1 MGGCFRIQFGIVYS
15 NQNKKIMKHSQ
26 SLFLALV
33 SLFFMWALAHNLNP
47 ILIAK
52 LRQSFQLSDTKA
64 MLVDSAFYIAYFIMA
79 LPSAFL
85 IAKMGY
91 QKTILLGLGLFAS
104 GILGFV
110 PASFLHSYVFFL
122 GALLLIGLGITM
134 LEAAANPLITRISAP
149 EQQVYRLNLA
159 QSFNGLGAMVA
170 AGLGGF
176 LLLDE
181 TDQNGHLET
190 TPFIVLALI
199 IVCLMFVIYRL
210 KFPMFQE
217 TSLDAP
223 SNSNDIFKN
232 KSFVMSVVAQFLYV
246 GSQIGISSFFIR
258 YMSLYFSHS
267 MQESAYYLSLS
278 LAFFTTGRFI
288 GSWMMRRWPAEQIL
302 LFFSLGAVVCTLGVV
317 LAQPFSQFFLLALPF
332 FMSIM
337 FPTIFAL
344 GIGTLQSN
352 KVRGGAFIV
361 MTISGG
367 ALIPFAMAQLAQ
379 WSGNLSWAYFLPM
392 VCFCFVGVFAF
403 YYKRMQHE

>member
-1 MGGCFRIQFGIVYS
+1 MR
-15 NQNKKIMKHSQ
+15 HSQ

-52 LRQSFQLSDTKA
+52 LRQSFQLSDTRA
-64 MLVDSAFYIAYFIMA
+64 MFVDSAFYIAYFIMA

-91 QKTILLGLGLFAS
+91 QKTILLGLALFAT
-104 GILGFV
+104 GILGFL
-110 PASFLHSYVFFL
+110 PASLFHSYAFFL

-134 LEAAANPLITRISAP
+134 LEAAANPLITRISDP
-149 EQQVYRLNLA
+149 DQQVYRLNLA

-176 LLLDE
+176 LLLDQKDE
-181 TDQNGHLET
+181 NSQLET
-190 TPFIVLALI
+190 KPFVVLA
-199 IVCLMFVIYRL
+199 IVVFCLMIFIYKL

-217 TSLDAP
+217 TNLDKP
-223 SNSNDIFKN
+223 VNSSNVFKN
-232 KSFVMSVVAQFLYV
+232 KSFAMSVAAQFLYV
-246 GSQIGISSFFIR
+246 GSQIGVSSFFIR
-258 YMSLYFSHS
+258 YMGQYFSHS

-278 LAFFTTGRFI
+278 LAFFTLGRFV
-288 GSWMMRRWPAEQIL
+288 GSWMMRRWLAERIL
-302 LFFSLGAVVCTLGVV
+302 LFFSLGAVICTIVV
-317 LAQPFSQFFLLALPF
+317 ALAQPFSQFFLLALPF

-344 GIGTLQSN
+344 GIGSLQNN
-352 KVRGGAFIV
+352 KERGGAFIV

-379 WSGNLSWAYFLPM
+379 WSGNLSWAYYLPM
-392 VCFCFVGVFAF
+392 LCFCFVGVFAF
-403 YYKRMQHE
+403 YYKRV